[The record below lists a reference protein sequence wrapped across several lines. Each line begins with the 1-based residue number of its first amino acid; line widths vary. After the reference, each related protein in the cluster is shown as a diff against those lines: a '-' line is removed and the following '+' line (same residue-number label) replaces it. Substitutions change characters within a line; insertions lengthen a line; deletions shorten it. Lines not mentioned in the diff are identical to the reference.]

1 MDWKW
6 FVVGAMAAVA
16 AFFVIKYCML
26 RRNVKEFAAQM
37 EECLD
42 QVIAG
47 DTVEPE
53 KMQDTLFA
61 KLQEKLYRVE
71 HIFALREKKNQ
82 KEKETLQELISDIS
96 HQSRIPIANQNIY
109 LDMLR
114 EEVCSCDGKQALT
127 GMENQTR
134 RLQFLMESMIK
145 LSRMETGV
153 IQIKKQRHDI
163 MDTVRLAVTGIVTAA
178 VQKEISLFVDGPSAL
193 CVLHD
198 RKWTTEAVGN
208 ILDNA
213 VKYTPA
219 GGTVRIQVKQMEIFT
234 VIEISDTGKGIPLN
248 RQAQIFRRFY
258 REPEVHDS
266 EGIGVGLYLA
276 RKIIELQEGYIDVV
290 SAPGEGACF
299 RLHLQN
305 Q

>member
-16 AFFVIKYCML
+16 VFFVVKYCML
-26 RRNVKEFAAQM
+26 RRNIKEFAAQM

-42 QVIAG
+42 QVIVG

-61 KLQEKLYRVE
+61 KLQ
-71 HIFALREKKNQ
+71 
-82 KEKETLQELISDIS
+82 EKETLQELISDIS

-114 EEVCSCDGKQALT
+114 EEVCSNDGKQALT

-178 VQKEISLFVDGPSAL
+178 AQKEISLFVDGPSAL

-219 GGTVRIQVKQMEIFT
+219 GGTVRIQVKHMEIFT
-234 VIEISDTGKGIPLN
+234 VIEISDTGKGIPLD
-248 RQAQIFRRFY
+248 RQAQIFQRFY
-258 REPEVHDS
+258 REPEVHDI

>member
-71 HIFALREKKNQ
+71 HIFDLREKKNQ

-109 LDMLR
+109 LDMFCNLHR
-114 EEVCSCDGKQALT
+114 
-127 GMENQTR
+127 
-134 RLQFLMESMIK
+134 I
-145 LSRMETGV
+145 
-153 IQIKKQRHDI
+153 
-163 MDTVRLAVTGIVTAA
+163 
-178 VQKEISLFVDGPSAL
+178 L
-193 CVLHD
+193 CMV
-198 RKWTTEAVGN
+198 
-208 ILDNA
+208 
-213 VKYTPA
+213 
-219 GGTVRIQVKQMEIFT
+219 
-234 VIEISDTGKGIPLN
+234 
-248 RQAQIFRRFY
+248 
-258 REPEVHDS
+258 
-266 EGIGVGLYLA
+266 
-276 RKIIELQEGYIDVV
+276 
-290 SAPGEGACF
+290 
-299 RLHLQN
+299 
-305 Q
+305 

>member
-16 AFFVIKYCML
+16 VFFVVKYCML
-26 RRNVKEFAAQM
+26 RRNIKEFAAQM

-42 QVIAG
+42 QVIVG

-82 KEKETLQELISDIS
+82 QEKETLQELISDIS

-114 EEVCSCDGKQALT
+114 EEVCSNDGKQALT

-178 VQKEISLFVDGPSAL
+178 AQKEISLFVDGPSAL

-219 GGTVRIQVKQMEIFT
+219 GGTVRIQVKHMEIFT
-234 VIEISDTGKGIPLN
+234 VIEISDTGKGIPLD
-248 RQAQIFRRFY
+248 RQAQIF
-258 REPEVHDS
+258 
-266 EGIGVGLYLA
+266 
-276 RKIIELQEGYIDVV
+276 
-290 SAPGEGACF
+290 
-299 RLHLQN
+299 
-305 Q
+305 